1 MPKRSTSKKN
11 TVTFKTSKGKK
22 VSFKVR
28 PLSQRSKPRKLS
40 PFAKFVK
47 KYSKKSKETGASLFK
62 KAAKEYNKTH

>member
-1 MPKRSTSKKN
+1 MPKRSNRRS
-11 TVTFKTSKGKK
+11 VTFKTANGKK

-40 PFAKFVK
+40 SFAKFVK
-47 KYSKKSKETGASLFK
+47 QYSKRSKETGAKLFK